1 MNLTKK
7 QEEGLDLVLKKHKD
21 GEKYAVIAGYA
32 GTGKSTLV
40 KFIIDALQVAPDKVA
55 YATYT
60 GKAAEVLRKKGNP
73 NAMTLHRLLYES
85 IPRPGGGFIRKPR
98 LELGYTVIVV
108 DEVSMVPKSM
118 IDMLLRHKVFVLFL
132 GDPGQLPMIDKSESH
147 DLLEHC
153 DIFLDQIMRQAAESE
168 IIQLTMKIREGE
180 EIPYMN
186 GKEVMVIPKKDL
198 VTGHLTWADIVL
210 SATNNVR
217 HNINKQMRQ
226 LLGKEG
232 PLQEGDKIVVKR
244 NYWDDCN
251 EEGDALV
258 NGMLGTVQNVFDSFV
273 QIPQFIKNNRHKI
286 PTVMCDIIPEYG
298 SAFPFVNLD
307 KDFILTE
314 EPCVDWRVS
323 YALGK
328 MRKGDI
334 LPRQATYGYAVTCH
348 AAQGSEWD
356 KVLVLE
362 ETFPFVKSE
371 HQRWLYTACTRASEK
386 LVLIR

>member
-1 MNLTKK
+1 
-7 QEEGLDLVLKKHKD
+7 
-21 GEKYAVIAGYA
+21 
-32 GTGKSTLV
+32 
-40 KFIIDALQVAPDKVA
+40 
-55 YATYT
+55 
-60 GKAAEVLRKKGNP
+60 
-73 NAMTLHRLLYES
+73 
-85 IPRPGGGFIRKPR
+85 
-98 LELGYTVIVV
+98 
-108 DEVSMVPKSM
+108 M

-168 IIQLTMKIREGE
+168 IIQLTMKIRNGE

-186 GKEVMVIPKKDL
+186 GKEVMVIPKKEL

-217 HNINKQMRQ
+217 HNVNKQMRQ

-258 NGMLGTVQNVFDSFV
+258 NGMIGTVQNVFDSFV
-273 QIPQFIKNNRHKI
+273 EIPRFIKNDRHHI
-286 PTVMCDIIPEYG
+286 PTIMCDIIPEFG
-298 SAFPFVNLD
+298 SAFPFTNLD
-307 KDFILTE
+307 KDFVLTE
-314 EPCVDWRVS
+314 NPCVDWRVS

-328 MRKGDI
+328 MHKGDI

-362 ETFPFVKSE
+362 ESFPFQKDE
-371 HQRWLYTACTRASEK
+371 HKRWLYTACTRASDK